1 MIPPG
6 APVELREAMARF
18 QEATTRLQSSY
29 DRLQEEVRELR
40 LRLEAKDR
48 ELGHSRAERDRL
60 AGYLAHLLESVPSGV
75 VAVDPGGRITTLNRA
90 AKEMTGLE
98 PGVVG
103 RAFAEVFPFEGP
115 EPPSLEDLERAPR
128 QVVAVRRPDG
138 ERAVLG
144 LRVSPFRG
152 DGGEVLGRVV
162 VFQDVTRLRRL
173 EEQEARN
180 RRLVAMGQMA
190 AGIAHEIRN
199 PLGSLELFASHLAEE
214 LRGTPHE
221 EMAGHVLKGLQNL
234 SRITGN
240 LLLFARQVEPRCRP
254 VDLREVV
261 AEALLYA
268 RSAVRAKGV
277 VLEEVLGET
286 PVAAD
291 PDLVRQALLN
301 VLLNA
306 VQAVDT
312 GGRIRVTCRPDP
324 DEDPPVARVSVSD
337 DGPGVPEEERERIFD
352 PFYTTRARGVG
363 LGLAIVQRIVSSHGG
378 WVSVDDADL
387 GGARFTLALPLGPG
401 EP

>member
-18 QEATTRLQSSY
+18 QEATARLQSSY

-75 VAVDPGGRITTLNRA
+75 VAVDPQGRITTLNRA

-98 PGVVG
+98 PGAIG
-103 RAFAEVFPFEGP
+103 RAFAEAFPFEGP
-115 EPPSLEDLERAPR
+115 EPPTLEDLERAPR

-261 AEALLYA
+261 ADALLYA

-277 VLEEVLGET
+277 VLEEALRDT

-306 VQAVDT
+306 VQAVEG
-312 GGRIRVTCRPDP
+312 GGRIRITCRPDP
-324 DEDPPVARVSVSD
+324 DEDPPVARVIVSD
-337 DGPGVPEEERERIFD
+337 DGPGVPAEERERIFD

-387 GGARFTLALPLGPG
+387 GGARFTLALPLGTG
-401 EP
+401 AS

>member
-1 MIPPG
+1 MIPPE

-18 QEATTRLQSSY
+18 QEATARLQSSY

-98 PGVVG
+98 PDVVG

>member
-1 MIPPG
+1 MIPPE

-18 QEATTRLQSSY
+18 QEATARLQSSY

>member
-1 MIPPG
+1 MIPPE

-18 QEATTRLQSSY
+18 QEATARLQSSY

-277 VLEEVLGET
+277 VLEEVLGVT

-324 DEDPPVARVSVSD
+324 HEDPPVARVSVSD

>member
-18 QEATTRLQSSY
+18 QEATARLQSSY

-75 VAVDPGGRITTLNRA
+75 VAVDPQGRITTLNRA

-98 PGVVG
+98 PHVVG

-115 EPPSLEDLERAPR
+115 EPPTLEDLERAPR
-128 QVVAVRRPDG
+128 QVVTVRRPGG

-240 LLLFARQVEPRCRP
+240 LLLFARQVEPRRRP
-254 VDLREVV
+254 VDLGEVV

-277 VLEEVLGET
+277 VLEEDLKET

-306 VQAVDT
+306 VQAVEG
-312 GGRIRVTCRPDP
+312 GGRIRVACRPDP
-324 DEDPPVARVSVSD
+324 DEDPPVARVIVSD
-337 DGPGVPEEERERIFD
+337 DGPGVPAEERERIFD